1 MFDDD
6 TKIFRE
12 IKTLGDASSLQE
24 DLGKLA
30 TWSQSS
36 GLLFNEAKCKA
47 QHITRKTKPILSSYK
62 LNNTAL
68 EWYAAEKDLGVWITK
83 DLTWYKPQTS
93 INEQSSR
100 ANKLLGYLK
109 TNTRFIVRT
118 EVRRTLYLA
127 LVRPHLRYATQI
139 WAAQSTELI
148 VKPERIQRR
157 ATKFI
162 LKLPYSSN
170 ISYKSRLQTLNLIPI
185 CYWHELLDLTF
196 FFKLTHG
203 LVNVNSSVLPEVRKY
218 GRRTRSSTSNV
229 NKYII
234 KKCKTGT
241 YQTSF
246 LIRPSIIWS
255 CLVDELDLRSSTL
268 ASFKSVFLNFFKS
281 ALAVSYDCKD
291 PRSFKFICLKQGRG
305 VARGGPGVPVTPP
318 W

>member
-1 MFDDD
+1 M
-6 TKIFRE
+6 
-12 IKTLGDASSLQE
+12 
-24 DLGKLA
+24 
-30 TWSQSS
+30 
-36 GLLFNEAKCKA
+36 
-47 QHITRKTKPILSSYK
+47 
-62 LNNTAL
+62 
-68 EWYAAEKDLGVWITK
+68 
-83 DLTWYKPQTS
+83 
-93 INEQSSR
+93 
-100 ANKLLGYLK
+100 LGYLK
-109 TNTRFIVRT
+109 RNTRFILRT

-127 LVRPHLRYATQI
+127 LVRPHLGYATQI
-139 WAAQSTELI
+139 WAPQSIELI
-148 VKPERIQRR
+148 VKLERIQRR

-255 CLVDELDLRSSTL
+255 CLVDELDLSSSTL
-268 ASFKSVFLNFFKS
+268 ASFKSVFFNFFKS

-291 PRSFKFICLKQGRG
+291 PRSFKFICLKQGRCWGG
-305 VARGGPGVPVTPP
+305 VLGYP
-318 W
+318 

>member
-1 MFDDD
+1 MH
-6 TKIFRE
+6 
-12 IKTLGDASSLQE
+12 
-24 DLGKLA
+24 
-30 TWSQSS
+30 WSQSS
-36 GLLFNEAKCKA
+36 GLLFNEACKA

-62 LNNTAL
+62 PNNTAL
-68 EWYAAEKDLGVWITK
+68 ESYAAEKDVGVWISK
-83 DLTWYKPQTS
+83 DLTWYKQV
-93 INEQSSR
+93 NEQPSR

-109 TNTRFIVRT
+109 TNTRFILRT

-127 LVRPHLRYATQI
+127 LARPHLGYATQI
-139 WAAQSTELI
+139 WTPQSIELI
-148 VKPERIQRR
+148 VKLERIQRL

-170 ISYKSRLQTLNLIPI
+170 ISKKSRLQTLNLIPI

-196 FFKLTHG
+196 FFKFTHG

-218 GRRTRSSTSNV
+218 GRRTRSSTSNF

-305 VARGGPGVPVTPP
+305 VARGGGGPGVPVTPP
-318 W
+318 L